1 VSVCTVYGPY
11 HTYSVPTGEDGY
23 GRRCECGS
31 PQRYKPSA
39 GKPAVFTDVLVEAE
53 DLRHVLEDAVALL
66 DLHGHDADDDE
77 VVTRLYALLD

>member
-1 VSVCTVYGPY
+1 MSVCTVYGPY
-11 HTYSVPTGEDGY
+11 HTYSVPTGDGGY

-53 DLRHVLEDAVALL
+53 DLRELIEHYRATCAMPDPAGDELADRLEALL
-66 DLHGHDADDDE
+66 D
-77 VVTRLYALLD
+77 